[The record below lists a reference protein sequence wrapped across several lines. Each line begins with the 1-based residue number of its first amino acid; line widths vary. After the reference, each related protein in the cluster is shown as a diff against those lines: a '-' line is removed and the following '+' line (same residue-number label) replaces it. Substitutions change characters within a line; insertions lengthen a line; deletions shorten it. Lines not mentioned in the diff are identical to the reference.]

1 MAITLS
7 AKKGFSRA
15 AWSKQDDSVKGTHIF
30 QLW

>member
-7 AKKGFSRA
+7 AKKGLSTD
-15 AWSKQDDSVKGTHIF
+15 AWSKHDDSVKGTHIF